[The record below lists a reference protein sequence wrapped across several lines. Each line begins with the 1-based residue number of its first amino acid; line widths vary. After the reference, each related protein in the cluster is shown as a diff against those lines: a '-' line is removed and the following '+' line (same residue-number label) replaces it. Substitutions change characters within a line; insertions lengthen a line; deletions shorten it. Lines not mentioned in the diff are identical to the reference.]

1 MPRTPGERGQWLDG
15 VASLG
20 RVTNPR
26 KLTKKGDPMHN
37 SRFMSFGS
45 AVLVVWLAACG
56 SATPAA
62 SEIVRQEVPI
72 EPAAQPAQAAPAEAP
87 QQVAASG
94 AIIYR
99 TGADQA
105 AIPQSARLI
114 IKDGQIRLLVED
126 TDRAIDGV
134 MQVVGDVGG
143 YVLSSRV
150 WYSGWGGTN
159 YKYASLTIGVPAED
173 FERAI
178 RRLRALALQV
188 VDETSIGQDVTDEY
202 VDLQSQVESLQATR
216 ERILEFLDQAK
227 TVDEALKVNM
237 ELAAVEAQIEQ
248 VQGRINYLSGRS
260 SFSTITVTLEPRL
273 PELTPTPT
281 RTLTPTRTPIPWD
294 ASETYRDARGALTSL
309 YHGFA
314 DLAIWV
320 VIFGVPFLAPFIL
333 AGWLLWLLIRRKPK
347 NRPNP

>member
-1 MPRTPGERGQWLDG
+1 M
-15 VASLG
+15 
-20 RVTNPR
+20 N
-26 KLTKKGDPMHN
+26 N
-37 SRFMSFGS
+37 SRLISFSS

-56 SATPAA
+56 SATPVAF
-62 SEIVRQEVPI
+62 EIVREAAPA
-72 EPAAQPAQAAPAEAP
+72 EPAAQPAQAAPADAP
-87 QQVAASG
+87 AQPAASG

-105 AIPQSARLI
+105 AVPQSARLI

-143 YVLSSRV
+143 YVVSSRV

-159 YKYASLTIGVPAED
+159 YKFASLTVGVPAED

-188 VDETSIGQDVTDEY
+188 VDETSTGQDVTDEY

-216 ERILEFLDQAK
+216 ARILEFLDRAK
-227 TVDEALKVNM
+227 TVEEALTVNK

-260 SFSTITVTLEPRL
+260 SFSTITITLEPKL

-281 RTLTPTRTPIPWD
+281 RTLTPTRTPVPWD
-294 ASETYRDARGALTSL
+294 ASGTYHDARRALTSL
-309 YHGFA
+309 YQGFA
-314 DLAIWV
+314 DLTIWI
-320 VIFGVPFLAPFIL
+320 VILGIPLLAPL
-333 AGWLLWLLIRRKPK
+333 VLVGWLLWVLTHRKPK

>member
-1 MPRTPGERGQWLDG
+1 M
-15 VASLG
+15 
-20 RVTNPR
+20 N
-26 KLTKKGDPMHN
+26 N
-37 SRFMSFGS
+37 SRLISFSS

-56 SATPAA
+56 SATPVAF
-62 SEIVRQEVPI
+62 EIVREAAPA
-72 EPAAQPAQAAPAEAP
+72 EPAAQPAQAAPADAP
-87 QQVAASG
+87 AQPAASG

-105 AIPQSARLI
+105 AVPQSARLI

-126 TDRAIDGV
+126 TDRAID
-134 MQVVGDVGG
+134 VGG
-143 YVLSSRV
+143 YVVSSRV

-159 YKYASLTIGVPAED
+159 YKFASLTVGVPAED

-188 VDETSIGQDVTDEY
+188 VDETSTGQDVTDEY

-216 ERILEFLDQAK
+216 ARILEFLDRAK
-227 TVDEALKVNM
+227 TVEEALTVNK

-260 SFSTITVTLEPRL
+260 SFSTITITLEPKL

-281 RTLTPTRTPIPWD
+281 RTLTPTRTPVPKTSF
-294 ASETYRDARGALTSL
+294 ASSPAPCIIAAPPVRTTPALSFPAYPAASMSRCTRSK
-309 YHGFA
+309 
-314 DLAIWV
+314 ISSM
-320 VIFGVPFLAPFIL
+320 
-333 AGWLLWLLIRRKPK
+333 R
-347 NRPNP
+347 